1 LDIQSYQSISDLPT
15 VVYQQIKTADAET
28 LPRWS
33 ECVLTARTRRGEQT
47 ARFDPLFSI
56 EVFGNGRLH
65 QPVWR
70 TIAGLAEALEA

>member
-1 LDIQSYQSISDLPT
+1 M
-15 VVYQQIKTADAET
+15 
-28 LPRWS
+28 
-33 ECVLTARTRRGEQT
+33 GEQT